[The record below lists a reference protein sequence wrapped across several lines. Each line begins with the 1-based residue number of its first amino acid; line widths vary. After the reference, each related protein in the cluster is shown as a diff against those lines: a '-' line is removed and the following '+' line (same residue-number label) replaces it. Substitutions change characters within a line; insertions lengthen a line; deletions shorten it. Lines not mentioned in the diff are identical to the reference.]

1 MYTLFILKII
11 RGKAPSTSSYHE
23 LLGIEKK
30 LNYKTKS
37 IKLHQLK
44 KIRRKN

>member
-30 LNYKTKS
+30 
-37 IKLHQLK
+37 IKLQDQK
-44 KIRRKN
+44 YKAPSAQKN